1 MDIDQREREKESVCV
16 CVCKT
21 DHANMIKWL
30 EDFAKNAEVFEW
42 DQSPLPLAG
51 DTPSATPTPPRWNSD
66 LHSHDHLT
74 SNCSNGQQVQ
84 TLPFGTAQYGILCQP
99 VQAQRLCLP
108 PTCCATHLCLR
119 KPWPRS
125 HGWKNG
131 KEEFRGVRCPTSR
144 FYVQGAG
151 SDQHWLKTVNQ

>member
-1 MDIDQREREKESVCV
+1 MDIDQREREKERKSQCVCV

-42 DQSPLPLAG
+42 DQSPSTPCCVTLPVPLQHPQDGIRTCTA
-51 DTPSATPTPPRWNSD
+51 
-66 LHSHDHLT
+66 HDHLT

-99 VQAQRLCLP
+99 VVQAQRLLF
-108 PTCCATHLCLR
+108 ASYLLCNTPMFT
-119 KPWPRS
+119 KTMAKIPRV
-125 HGWKNG
+125 
-131 KEEFRGVRCPTSR
+131 EEW
-144 FYVQGAG
+144 QGRI
-151 SDQHWLKTVNQ
+151 